1 MILKTNFSR
10 SFYVVFLELR
20 CLFMLC
26 FMGLK
31 SSLATNINDKISQNK
46 GDIMRSS
53 FFGRAFFLASFFGLF
68 GGVAFGADFSNKS
81 DNELI
86 NLAGNVAPSDEPDFV
101 IEVKK
106 RINAKPYQE
115 AKAFKHAIKQSR
127 HRAFSKLTSEQ
138 AQKRAIESCKAMQ
151 ARTDSMTG
159 AQIRA
164 SGLKV
169 IYKDCSQMGEKAERK
184 HHKGKFKGFDFDD

>member
-1 MILKTNFSR
+1 
-10 SFYVVFLELR
+10 
-20 CLFMLC
+20 
-26 FMGLK
+26 
-31 SSLATNINDKISQNK
+31 
-46 GDIMRSS
+46 MRSS
-53 FFGRAFFLASFFGLF
+53 FFGRAFLLASFFGVFGLF
-68 GGVAFGADFSNKS
+68 GGVAFGADFSSKS

-86 NLAGNVAPSDEPDFV
+86 NLAGNVAPNDEPDLI
-101 IEVKK
+101 IEIKK
-106 RINAKPYQE
+106 RTNAKPYQE

-127 HRAFSKLTSEQ
+127 HKAFAKLNDEQ

-169 IYKDCSQMGEKAERK
+169 IYKDCAQIGTKDGRK
-184 HHKGKFKGFDFDD
+184 QHKGNFKGKFKGFDFDD

>member
-1 MILKTNFSR
+1 
-10 SFYVVFLELR
+10 
-20 CLFMLC
+20 MLC

-31 SSLATNINDKISQNK
+31 SSLATNINDKFSQNK
-46 GDIMRSS
+46 GDRMRGS
-53 FFGRAFFLASFFGLF
+53 FFGRVFFLASFFGVFGLF
-68 GGVAFGADFSNKS
+68 GGVAFGADFSSKS
-81 DNELI
+81 DDELI
-86 NLAGNVAPSDEPDFV
+86 NLAGNVAPSDEPDLI

-106 RINAKPYQE
+106 RINAKSYQE

-127 HRAFSKLTSEQ
+127 HNAFSKLKAEQ
-138 AQKRAIESCKAMQ
+138 AQKRAIDSCKAMQ

-169 IYKDCSQMGEKAERK
+169 IYKDCNEVGTKAERK

>member
-1 MILKTNFSR
+1 MS
-10 SFYVVFLELR
+10 
-20 CLFMLC
+20 CLWVA
-26 FMGLK
+26 K
-31 SSLATNINDKISQNK
+31 IYSANINNKFSHK
-46 GDIMRSS
+46 GDSMRVLK
-53 FFGRAFFLASFFGLF
+53 RVLLLASFFGLF
-68 GGVAFGADFSNKS
+68 GGVAFGVDFSSKS

-127 HRAFSKLTSEQ
+127 HKAFSKLTSEQ

-159 AQIRA
+159 AQIRT

-169 IYKDCSQMGEKAERK
+169 IYKDCAQMGEKAERK
-184 HHKGKFKGFDFDD
+184 HHKGKFNGNFKGFDFDD